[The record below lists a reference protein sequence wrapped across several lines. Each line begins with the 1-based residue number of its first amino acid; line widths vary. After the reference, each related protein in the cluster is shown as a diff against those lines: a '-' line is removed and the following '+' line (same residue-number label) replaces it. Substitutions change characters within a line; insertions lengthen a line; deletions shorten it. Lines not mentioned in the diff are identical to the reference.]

1 MDGWRQFARVEARIK
16 GELTKTRREVG
27 LFCISASFIFFI
39 LAFSKAKTTLFDLY
53 AYKKKMGRVSAGFT
67 RIDQVSPGQLPN
79 RFCLDPD
86 WSHDR
91 VGRVPD
97 QPAGRVRVSKL

>member
-53 AYKKKMGRVSAGFT
+53 AYKKKNGSGLSRIYPDRPGFAGPTPKQVLLRSRLVS
-67 RIDQVSPGQLPN
+67 
-79 RFCLDPD
+79 
-86 WSHDR
+86 
-91 VGRVPD
+91 
-97 QPAGRVRVSKL
+97 